1 MQSKRSV
8 MHVISETIY
17 NNKWLSFTLVLAIA
31 GTIGAALL
39 PPLVLEQIVN
49 RLAEHDNVGLS
60 IAIGYFSLIAVFG
73 FLEAFKESLITV
85 FGQRVT
91 HRIRS
96 AMSKKLLRLPA
107 SYYIE
112 KEQCRNF

>member
-39 PPLVLEQIVN
+39 PPLVLEQCCGQ
-49 RLAEHDNVGLS
+49 A
-60 IAIGYFSLIAVFG
+60 
-73 FLEAFKESLITV
+73 FL
-85 FGQRVT
+85 
-91 HRIRS
+91 
-96 AMSKKLLRLPA
+96 
-107 SYYIE
+107 
-112 KEQCRNF
+112 